1 MSLSFEQAQAAAD
14 VLRRHDPRPPAV
26 ALILGSGLGAFA
38 ESLESPVFV
47 PYSEV
52 PHVPVSTVAGHAGRF
67 VMGTKHGVGV
77 IAMQGR
83 LHAYEGH
90 DHPTV
95 VFPLRVMRLL
105 GAATLIVTNAAGGIA
120 PGFRAGDLMLIT
132 DHLNLTGRT
141 PLLGEND
148 TRFGPR
154 FPDMTDAYSPSLRA
168 LAHEVAATLGQTLQ
182 EGVYGGMLGPAYETP
197 AEVRMVGILGGHA
210 VGMSTVPEVIA
221 ARHMGMQVLGISCIT
236 NIAAGLGD
244 DVLDHDDVQEV
255 AARSRARF
263 VALVDGVLARLGT
276 AA

>member
-1 MSLSFEQAQAAAD
+1 MTLSFEDAQSAAD
-14 VLRRHDPRPPAV
+14 VLRARDARVPSV

-38 ESLESPVFV
+38 ESLESPTFI
-47 PYSEV
+47 PYREV
-52 PHVPVSTVAGHAGRF
+52 PNVPVSTVAGHAGRF
-67 VMGTKHGVGV
+67 VIGTRHNVGV

-83 LHAYEGH
+83 VHAYEGH
-90 DHPTV
+90 EPSAV

-105 GAATLIVTNAAGGIA
+105 GASTLIVTNAAGGIA

-148 TRFGPR
+148 ERFGPR
-154 FPDMTDAYSPSLRA
+154 FPDMTDAYSPALRA
-168 LAHEVAATLGQTLQ
+168 LAHEVATTLGQTLR

-197 AEVRMVGILGGHA
+197 AEVRMVGALGGHA

-221 ARHMGMQVLGISCIT
+221 ARHMAMQVLGISCIT

-244 DVLDHDDVQEV
+244 DVLDHDDVQHV
-255 AARSRARF
+255 AAQSRARF
-263 VALVDGVLARLGT
+263 VALVDGVLARLGQ
-276 AA
+276 AS